1 MNYNLDTNLFNQQFT
16 PPTKRNERAYAWGR
30 ILLNGVQYVRDL
42 FFDDYVDG
50 NVDTKVVN
58 WSAATTYQ
66 IGRLV
71 YYETTGFIYVAT
83 AISTGNLPTN
93 GAFFSL
99 KSFVVGDRIRHANKS
114 VYECI
119 LINPLGI
126 SPISTLYWIKIQD
139 SFIGLNERTKTNSQI
154 LLFEYLLNK
163 YFDTIYN
170 YPAGVNDIYIVNN
183 LDSNDSFVFGVNESE
198 SSAITVSDAEQ
209 AAFIA
214 DSYISQP
221 YNFSIKFPIAAY
233 DALKPLEASGTTTN
247 KDNIVKFFADNY
259 VCSGITYNI
268 LPY

>member
-30 ILLNGVQYVRDL
+30 VLLNGVKWVRNL
-42 FFDDYVDG
+42 FFDDYVGG
-50 NVDTKVVN
+50 NVSIKVVN
-58 WSAATTYQ
+58 WSSATTYA
-66 IGRLV
+66 IGNLV

-93 GAFFSL
+93 IAFFSL
-99 KSFVVGDRIRHANKS
+99 KSFVVSDRIRHANKA

-126 SPISTLYWIKIQD
+126 SPVNTLYWIKIQD

-163 YFDTIYN
+163 YFDTSYN
-170 YPAGVNDIYIVNN
+170 YPVGVNDIYILTNVANN
-183 LDSNDSFVFGVNESE
+183 NSFVFGINTAE
-198 SSAITVSDAEQ
+198 SSSIAITDAEQ
-209 AAFIA
+209 STYIDTSFI
-214 DSYISQP
+214 
-221 YNFSIKFPIAAY
+221 NNLNHFSIKFPLAYY
-233 DALKPLEASGTTTN
+233 DALKPLETSGTTTN
-247 KDNIVKFFADNY
+247 KDNIVRFFADNY
-259 VCSGITYNI
+259 VCSGIVYNI